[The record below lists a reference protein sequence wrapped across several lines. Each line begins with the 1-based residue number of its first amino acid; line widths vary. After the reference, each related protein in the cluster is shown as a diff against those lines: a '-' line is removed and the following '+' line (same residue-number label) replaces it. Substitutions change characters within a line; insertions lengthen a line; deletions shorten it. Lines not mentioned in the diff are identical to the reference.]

1 MKQNKHMRSI
11 YTPFHLSKLK
21 MKLFGFPLKG
31 SGSISIS
38 EDTPCVDD
46 GGGKKFKCRYC
57 RRQFANS
64 QALGGHQNAHR
75 RERAKLAQ
83 FKYLLRLQQHDQYHH
98 HRFNQASNASPS
110 VSDASATTSAA
121 ALFQFHSA
129 AAAGSSH
136 LGTLLLQVPAG
147 GNDVDLNLRL
157 ACSSEN
163 LKN

>member
-98 HRFNQASNASPS
+98 RFKEASNGSPS
-110 VSDASATTSAA
+110 VSVVGSAITSAA
-121 ALFQFHSA
+121 AGAALFEFHS

-136 LGTLLLQVPAG
+136 LGTVPAS
-147 GNDVDLNLRL
+147 GNDVVDLNLRL
-157 ACSSEN
+157 ACSSAN
-163 LKN
+163 FKN

>member
-64 QALGGHQNAHR
+64 QALVVA
-75 RERAKLAQ
+75 LASLTLGEA
-83 FKYLLRLQQHDQYHH
+83 F
-98 HRFNQASNASPS
+98 
-110 VSDASATTSAA
+110 DAW
-121 ALFQFHSA
+121 
-129 AAAGSSH
+129 
-136 LGTLLLQVPAG
+136 
-147 GNDVDLNLRL
+147 LNL
-157 ACSSEN
+157 
-163 LKN
+163 